1 MLRRVLAVLMGGA
14 SGACG
19 FAALGVA
26 LYAPVQTQAAA
37 LLFGGFG
44 FASGALCALLP
55 SLRRRLPTHRHA
67 ELPGTA
73 LADLVRATLATSAAA
88 EQPARS
94 GTAANRR
101 PAEAAAAAL
110 AAAAAT
116 AASPNTAGNKVTATT
131 AVAAVDNRRFAS
143 SSFGA

>member
-1 MLRRVLAVLMGGA
+1 MLRRVLSVLISGA

-26 LYAPVQTQAAA
+26 LYAQGPSQAAA

-55 SLRRRLPTHRHA
+55 SLRRRLPSHRHA
-67 ELPGTA
+67 ELPGPA
-73 LADLVRATLATSAAA
+73 LVGMVRATLASAAA
-88 EQPARS
+88 AERPARS

-101 PAEAAAAAL
+101 PAKAAATTL

-116 AASPNTAGNKVTATT
+116 ASANTAAGAAAP
-131 AVAAVDNRRFAS
+131 AVIVAVDARRFAS

>member
-1 MLRRVLAVLMGGA
+1 MLRPVLAVLLGGA

-26 LYAPVQTQAAA
+26 LYAPTQAQVAA
-37 LLFGGFG
+37 ELFAGFG
-44 FASGALCALLP
+44 FASGALCALLTP
-55 SLRRRLPTHRHA
+55 FRRRLAAQRHA
-67 ELPGTA
+67 ELPGPA
-73 LADLVRATLATSAAA
+73 LAGMVRATLASAAA

-94 GTAANRR
+94 STAAQRR

-110 AAAAAT
+110 AAAAVT
-116 AASPNTAGNKVTATT
+116 SSPDAALKP
-131 AVAAVDNRRFAS
+131 AAPAAIEPVDARRFAS

>member
-1 MLRRVLAVLMGGA
+1 MLRRVLSVLIGGA

-26 LYAPVQTQAAA
+26 LYAPEQTQAAA

-44 FASGALCALLP
+44 FAPGALCALLP
-55 SLRRRLPTHRHA
+55 SLRRRLPSHRHA
-67 ELPGTA
+67 ELPGPA
-73 LADLVRATLATSAAA
+73 LAGMVRATLASAAA

-94 GTAANRR
+94 GTAASRR
-101 PAEAAAAAL
+101 IAEASVAAL
-110 AAAAAT
+110 ASAAVT
-116 AASPNTAGNKVTATT
+116 PSPNTAVRATAPA
-131 AVAAVDNRRFAS
+131 AVAAVDARRFAS

>member
-26 LYAPVQTQAAA
+26 LYAPVQAQSAAQ
-37 LLFGGFG
+37 LFAGFG

-55 SLRRRLPTHRHA
+55 SLRRRLATHRHA

-73 LADLVRATLATSAAA
+73 LAGMVRATLASAAA

-94 GTAANRR
+94 GTAAQRR

-110 AAAAAT
+110 AAAAVAAAPKAVLKPT
-116 AASPNTAGNKVTATT
+116 AA
-131 AVAAVDNRRFAS
+131 AVVDPVDARHFAS
-143 SSFGA
+143 SNFGV

>member
-26 LYAPVQTQAAA
+26 LYASMQAQTAA
-37 LLFGGFG
+37 LLFAGFG

-55 SLRRRLPTHRHA
+55 SLRRRLATHRHA
-67 ELPGTA
+67 ELPGPA
-73 LADLVRATLATSAAA
+73 LAGMVRATLAGAAA

-94 GTAANRR
+94 GSTAQRR

-110 AAAAAT
+110 AAAADT
-116 AASPNTAGNKVTATT
+116 ASPD
-131 AVAAVDNRRFAS
+131 AVLKPAAPAAIDPVDARRFAN

>member
-1 MLRRVLAVLMGGA
+1 MLRRGLAVLMGGA

-26 LYAPVQTQAAA
+26 LYAPMQAQAAA
-37 LLFGGFG
+37 QLFAGFG

-67 ELPGTA
+67 ELPGPA
-73 LADLVRATLATSAAA
+73 LAGMVRATLASAAT
-88 EQPARS
+88 ERPARS
-94 GTAANRR
+94 GTAAQRR

-110 AAAAAT
+110 AAAAVTTSPDAVLKSTAT
-116 AASPNTAGNKVTATT
+116 AAIDP
-131 AVAAVDNRRFAS
+131 VDNRRYAS